1 MSAGIGPAAF
11 RGLRRTTQSSMP
23 APTDSNLY
31 RRGAATLIASW
42 EEYARG
48 AAGAAVQRLP
58 GVAIAV
64 FPNEPERGVY
74 NNAPLERD
82 LAAAEREN
90 ALDAMEAAYASAGVE
105 RFAVWAHETDLAL
118 RTDLERRG
126 YTLDTATRAMGLSLD
141 GMRVPPPSSTSPR
154 RTGSSTCASS
164 VLRPAPSASTRQ
176 SGSAIWAGSSST
188 CRRVS
193 GTARARCPRPSRRRP
208 CGSRGNRRSR
218 RPTASRRSWH
228 RESDEER
235 DSGEHAPQCQDPSI
249 RCTRNAGASS
259 RT

>member
-48 AAGAAVQRLP
+48 AAAAAVQRLP
-58 GVAIAV
+58 AVAIAV

-74 NNAPLERD
+74 NNALLERD

-141 GMRVPPPSSTSPR
+141 GMRVPRPALDLAPPDWFEY
-154 RTGSSTCASS
+154 
-164 VLRPAPSASTRQ
+164 LRIVGVAPAPSASTRQ